1 MHGSRLSMTRKHW
14 IATNLVNQA
23 KGEDYETSE
32 RMLAVANH
40 LRKCGSTTLWDLAN
54 RGYEHR
60 LSLNK
65 PAKKPEVEEYFEWRG
80 EKSEDGKLANLGLVR
95 CERIQCPVCCYSRTI
110 LRRDLALEWS
120 RTKDWS
126 EYYGVM
132 LTFTVSHRLS
142 DSETSASFEV
152 VLGSLDTS
160 LKRFASWFRDIS
172 KTKKVGYKSLCPDS
186 LGYISS
192 LEFTFGRNGLHPHFH
207 TIFLTKSS
215 EDVDRLREFFRK
227 DRVRIWTES
236 GHSLSRMPN
245 FNEDESF
252 KIFLVPGNETPA
264 EKVMSYVS
272 KGLFETLSSVT
283 KERQSGEGSK
293 SIFQLSGH
301 ELKYF
306 CTFFESTKGK
316 RFYRSGGIC
325 KEIPSVSDALE
336 NNDLDEKRRSKFETI
351 VRIADKPEGWVTE
364 FVKSHRREIDQICPN
379 LGSQSIGTSMVQS
392 WNDFVEKKSKQLLVS
407 GF

>member
-1 MHGSRLSMTRKHW
+1 
-14 IATNLVNQA
+14 
-23 KGEDYETSE
+23 
-32 RMLAVANH
+32 
-40 LRKCGSTTLWDLAN
+40 
-54 RGYEHR
+54 
-60 LSLNK
+60 
-65 PAKKPEVEEYFEWRG
+65 
-80 EKSEDGKLANLGLVR
+80 
-95 CERIQCPVCCYSRTI
+95 
-110 LRRDLALEWS
+110 LALEWS
-120 RTKDWS
+120 RRKDWS

-132 LTFTVSHRLS
+132 LTFTVSHKLS
-142 DSETSASFEV
+142 DSETKTSFSEV
-152 VLGSLDTS
+152 LDNLDTS
-160 LKRFASWFRDIS
+160 LKKFSNWFRNITSDAPRA
-172 KTKKVGYKSLCPDS
+172 YKSTNPDS

-192 LEFTFGRNGLHPHFH
+192 LEFTFGNNGLHPHFH
-207 TIFLTKSS
+207 TVFLTKSS
-215 EDVDRLREFFRK
+215 EDVGRLREFFKR
-227 DRVRIWTES
+227 DRARVWTES
-236 GHSLSRMPN
+236 GLSLARMPD

-283 KERQSGEGSK
+283 KDRQRGEGSK
-293 SIFQLSGH
+293 SIFQLSGN

-325 KEIPSVSDALE
+325 KEIPSVSEALE

-379 LGSQSIGTSMVQS
+379 LGSQSIKTSMVQS
-392 WNDFVEKKSKQLLVS
+392 WNNFVEKKSKQLLVS